1 MNQNGYEIERKFL
14 ICRPEEAWLEKN
26 CQGSDIV
33 QTYLK
38 SEAAGRKERVRRRE
52 GKNGVVYTHTR
63 KRRLSD
69 LRREEQER
77 EISEAEYRAL
87 LQRADPAR
95 RIRPLKQ
102 GAIFRLADFPLLL
115 FPTQVGK
122 AALSR
127 VGVYHA
133 VLPLPAAHPLFSAGG
148 FTFQIGLH
156 NIGALAV
163 FLQPGLLRPANQK
176 LAFDFIT
183 VLVHA
188 FTFPT
193 GSTDYKIEQRKKQEL
208 LFSSIIVLVFVHIPQ
223 CVYCRKSKVCVILN
237 IP

>member
-95 RIRPLKQ
+95 RIIRKRRYVLPWQ
-102 GAIFRLADFPLLL
+102 GKDFEIDIFPFWQDQAVMEIELTEETEAVQLPPEITVIREVTGDRRY
-115 FPTQVGK
+115 TN
-122 AALSR
+122 AAL
-127 VGVYHA
+127 A
-133 VLPLPAAHPLFSAGG
+133 KA
-148 FTFQIGLH
+148 
-156 NIGALAV
+156 
-163 FLQPGLLRPANQK
+163 
-176 LAFDFIT
+176 
-183 VLVHA
+183 
-188 FTFPT
+188 
-193 GSTDYKIEQRKKQEL
+193 
-208 LFSSIIVLVFVHIPQ
+208 IPED
-223 CVYCRKSKVCVILN
+223 
-237 IP
+237 

>member
-14 ICRPEEAWLEKN
+14 IRRPEEAWLEKN

-38 SEAAGRKERVRRRE
+38 GEAPGCNERVRRRE

-95 RIRPLKQ
+95 RIIRK
-102 GAIFRLADFPLLL
+102 R
-115 FPTQVGK
+115 
-122 AALSR
+122 R
-127 VGVYHA
+127 Y
-133 VLPLPAAHPLFSAGG
+133 VLPWQGKDFEIDIFPFWQDQAVMEIELTEETEAVQLPPE
-148 FTFQIGLH
+148 
-156 NIGALAV
+156 
-163 FLQPGLLRPANQK
+163 
-176 LAFDFIT
+176 IT
-183 VLVHA
+183 VIREV
-188 FTFPT
+188 T
-193 GSTDYKIEQRKKQEL
+193 GDRRYTNATLAKA
-208 LFSSIIVLVFVHIPQ
+208 IPED
-223 CVYCRKSKVCVILN
+223 
-237 IP
+237 